1 MVTEQQIRRLF
12 KLLKTEETQEMAASK
27 AGMDV
32 KTARRYL
39 KARRLPS
46 EMKAGRH
53 WRTRPDG
60 FAEVWP
66 EIIEQLRTNPA
77 LEGKTIFGALRRQY
91 PDRFADGQLRTLQR
105 RIKTWRATEGPA
117 QEVYSCRSIGQAS
130 CASLT
135 SLI

>member
-1 MVTEQQIRRLF
+1 MVTDQQIRRLF
-12 KLLKTEETQEMAASK
+12 KLSKTEETLEIAASK

-32 KTARRYL
+32 KAARRYL
-39 KARRLPS
+39 KARLLPS
-46 EMKAGRH
+46 EMKAARH

-66 EIIEQLRTNPA
+66 EISEPLRTNPA
-77 LEGKTIFGALRRQY
+77 LEATTMFGALKRQC

-117 QEVYSCRSIGQAS
+117 QEV
-130 CASLT
+130 
-135 SLI
+135 